1 MAVKYQKKLKFISL
15 TVLLTVL
22 NTSGNSSI
30 AEAKSNKKAKLS
42 PKISVLSTAKNQS
55 SINLFNNNLTT
66 KEPIIP
72 QQEQKIIANSFSG
85 RASWYGPGFH
95 GRRTAN
101 GEVFNQNALTAAH
114 PSLTF
119 GTKVKVTNLNN
130 GRSVIVRINDR
141 GPYAGGRVIDLS
153 TAAARSLKM
162 IRSGVARVKVTVLG
176 R

>member
-1 MAVKYQKKLKFISL
+1 MTVKYQKPLKLISL
-15 TVLLTVL
+15 SVLLTIL
-22 NTSGNSSI
+22 NTSINSSI
-30 AEAKSNKKAKLS
+30 AEAKSNKRTKLRQKVS
-42 PKISVLSTAKNQS
+42 VISTSKNQS
-55 SINLFNNNLTT
+55 TANLLNNNLTT
-66 KEPIIP
+66 KKPIIP
-72 QQEQKIIANSFSG
+72 QQEPKIIANSFSG
-85 RASWYGPGFH
+85 RASWYGPNFH

-114 PSLTF
+114 PSLKF

-141 GPYAGGRVIDLS
+141 GPYSGGRVIDLS
-153 TAAARSLKM
+153 TAAARSLNM

>member
-1 MAVKYQKKLKFISL
+1 MTVKYQKKLNFVSL
-15 TVLLTVL
+15 SVLLTVL
-22 NTSGNSSI
+22 NTGINSSI
-30 AEAKSNKKAKLS
+30 AEAKSNKKVKLR
-42 PKISVLSTAKNQS
+42 PTLSVLSTPKNQS
-55 SINLFNNNLTT
+55 LTNPLDDNLTT
-66 KEPIIP
+66 KKPIIP
-72 QQEQKIIANSFSG
+72 QREQKIIANSFSG

-141 GPYAGGRVIDLS
+141 GPYSGNRVIDLS
-153 TAAARSLKM
+153 AAAAQSLKM
-162 IRSGVARVKVTVLG
+162 IRSGVARVQVTVLG